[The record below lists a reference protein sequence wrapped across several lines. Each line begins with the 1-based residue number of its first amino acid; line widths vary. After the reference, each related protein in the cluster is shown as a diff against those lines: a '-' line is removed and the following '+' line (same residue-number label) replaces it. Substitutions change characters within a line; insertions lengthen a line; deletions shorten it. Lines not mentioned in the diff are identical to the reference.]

1 MNLWRLWAKSLG
13 EKVGYDREADVV
25 AIMRSCIIL
34 FNLITCCFIIANVIR
49 HWDINEQGEV
59 VTLKCYY
66 TYHGIEHCITE
77 DEFNESSPQQ

>member
-34 FNLITCCFIIANVIR
+34 LNLITCCFIIANVIR
-49 HWDINEQGEV
+49 HWN
-59 VTLKCYY
+59 
-66 TYHGIEHCITE
+66 
-77 DEFNESSPQQ
+77 N

>member
-34 FNLITCCFIIANVIR
+34 LNLITCCFIIANVIR
-49 HWDINEQGEV
+49 HWDAGVDTIVEV
-59 VTLKCYY
+59 KCYK
-66 TYHGIEHCITE
+66 TYHGIEHCE
-77 DEFNESSPQQ
+77 